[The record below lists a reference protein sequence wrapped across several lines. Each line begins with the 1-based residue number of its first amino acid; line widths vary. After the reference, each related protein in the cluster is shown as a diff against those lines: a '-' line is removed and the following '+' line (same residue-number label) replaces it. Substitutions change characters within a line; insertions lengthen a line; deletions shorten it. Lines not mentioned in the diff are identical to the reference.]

1 MRGYDP
7 MLSFGAE
14 TAADYDRFLRG
25 DEEETVRF
33 LVKQSRGGRTLELA
47 IGTGR
52 IAIPLAQAGVP
63 VEGLDLSPEML
74 AVLRS
79 KTTGD
84 QIPVTLGNFRDIPVT
99 GSFRLI
105 YLVYNT
111 FFNLLTQEDQVTC
124 LANVAKHLE
133 DDGTFLVEAFT
144 PGYLFR
150 LRDNQ
155 YVDAE
160 AIEVGEVRLDVARH
174 DPVTQL
180 LEESHVVLSS
190 TGVSVSPIVCRYVWP
205 SELDLMARM
214 AGLRLLDRWGGWNE
228 EPFNPESRR
237 HVSVYGR

>member
-228 EPFNPESRR
+228 EPFNSESRR

>member
-124 LANVAKHLE
+124 LANVAKHLD

>member
-124 LANVAKHLE
+124 LANVAKHLD

-228 EPFNPESRR
+228 EPFNSESRR

>member
-99 GSFRLI
+99 GSFRFI

>member
-52 IAIPLAQAGVP
+52 IAIPLALAGVP

-79 KTTGD
+79 KTTD
-84 QIPVTLGNFRDIPVT
+84 NQIPVTLGNFRDIPVE

-111 FFNLLTQEDQVTC
+111 FFNLLTQGDQVTC
-124 LANVAKHLE
+124 LANVAKHLD

-160 AIEVGEVRLDVARH
+160 AIVVGEVRLDVARH

-190 TGVSVSPIVCRYVWP
+190 AGVSVSPIVCRYVWP